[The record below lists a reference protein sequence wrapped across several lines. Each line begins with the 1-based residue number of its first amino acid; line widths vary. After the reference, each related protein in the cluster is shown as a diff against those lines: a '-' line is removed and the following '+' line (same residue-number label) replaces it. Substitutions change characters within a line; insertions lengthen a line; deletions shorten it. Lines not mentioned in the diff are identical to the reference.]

1 MVRQTMAKHPN
12 WDYWLYED
20 AGNKHPKRD
29 GLSWTDERDSR
40 LISIYEGR
48 SLSAADIRNEE
59 YNLDEKRWCRKN
71 WNASQAAEISFGRDP
86 DKLKN
91 ADESLPI
98 SDDDDRA
105 KHSELVDYI
114 DQLEALITGA
124 QANGL
129 LPTPIFLPEQ
139 YIKWAKDVGVDY
151 PFYVEEEL
159 KIVESELTYQVRP
172 AAVGTPIN
180 PFNEGSRES
189 NRHGWIATRRRLA
202 ALCGLADSPFRS
214 YRFTHARG
222 VSDSG

>member
-159 KIVESELTYQVRP
+159 KIVESELTVRLQM
-172 AAVGTPIN
+172 I
-180 PFNEGSRES
+180 
-189 NRHGWIATRRRLA
+189 
-202 ALCGLADSPFRS
+202 
-214 YRFTHARG
+214 
-222 VSDSG
+222 